1 MPTLEETIMTYLGDL
16 SHSKQTTNDID
27 FEEKNGTTG
36 EVAMGYIY
44 SMPFR
49 GNPEKKQLVI
59 KRIHVNGKNVVT
71 PTLQKIFQTG
81 LLTEIKIESIQNQE
95 WIPKLE
101 QRGWIIETDDG
112 GLHHAVIKGGR
123 RTRKRS
129 RKNKKSRT
137 NKR

>member
-16 SHSKQTTNDID
+16 SHSKQTTNDIE
-27 FEEKNGTTG
+27 FEEKNGITG
-36 EVAMGYIY
+36 KVAMGYIY

-49 GNPEKKQLVI
+49 EKPEKKQLVI
-59 KRIHVNGKNVVT
+59 KRIQVNGKNVVT

-101 QRGWIIETDDG
+101 QRGWRIETDDG

-129 RKNKKSRT
+129 RKNKSRT